1 MKTQLSFTQNPGQ
14 CRIQEQSN
22 THNQR
27 NDQLQ
32 ISPAILTGTRHFP
45 QSLEDQTKPRRNL
58 CPARSPGSK
67 LSHPHTPQ
75 LSGIS
80 VTRSNRTGIKRN
92 LCEVFKIKV

>member
-1 MKTQLSFTQNPGQ
+1 MQIGNALQLDKKQHALQ
-14 CRIQEQSN
+14 HRIRIQEQSN

-45 QSLEDQTKPRRNL
+45 PSLENQTKPRRNL
-58 CPARSPGSK
+58 FPARSPGSK

-80 VTRSNRTGIKRN
+80 TTTSN
-92 LCEVFKIKV
+92 